1 MGDIVQLHRFFPNK
15 TEGLLKPIIYCYR
28 IPAIEEKAFSMNRPL
43 SQALVKYRP
52 EKRTMQIEKC
62 FADVIADLPDNPI
75 IKDFD
80 VLFNPEY
87 KVDVLNIMVNV
98 CKKKSFSAVWPGR
111 LDGNRLIYAE
121 EQFRDYKE
129 YDIGAYDITCVI
141 VCDLVTG

>member
-1 MGDIVQLHRFFPNK
+1 MGDIIRSCRFSPNK
-15 TEGLLKPIIYCYR
+15 TEGLLKPIIYCCC
-28 IPAIEEKAFSMNRPL
+28 IPEIEEKAFSMNKPL
-43 SQALVKYRP
+43 SQALLTYSPRR
-52 EKRTMQIEKC
+52 RTMQIEKC
-62 FADVIADLPDNPI
+62 LADVLADLPDDPVI
-75 IKDFD
+75 CDFD

-121 EQFRDYKE
+121 EQFWDYKE

-141 VCDLVTG
+141 